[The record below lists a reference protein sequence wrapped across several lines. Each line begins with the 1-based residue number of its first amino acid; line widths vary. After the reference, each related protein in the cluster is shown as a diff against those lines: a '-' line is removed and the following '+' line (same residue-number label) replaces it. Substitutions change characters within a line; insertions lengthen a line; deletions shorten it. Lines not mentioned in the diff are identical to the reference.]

1 MIIYQSTK
9 QGFLEDASSGI
20 EDIVRECVR
29 KKLNIDVKPG
39 SSEYDSWRNSLGNA
53 MHHVL
58 NTEKIPDDSGVAI
71 EYSIPRSKNRIDFLI
86 TGEDERGRERVVI
99 IELKQWTDIQ
109 VTDKDAIVLT
119 RFKQG
124 PSEELHPSYQAW
136 SYSTLLYGFNA
147 TVYEEGIG
155 LEPCAYLHNHVDNDV
170 ITNTFYDDYL
180 KKAPPFFKG
189 DKEKLQDFIA
199 QYVRY
204 GEKKNTL
211 YRIDQGEVR
220 PSKNLADSLVS
231 MMKGNQEFIMIDD
244 QKVVYET
251 ALSLSKKSSKT
262 NKNVLIV
269 EGGPGTGK
277 SIVAINLL
285 VAITKLGLN
294 TQYVTKNSA
303 PRAVFEAK
311 LTGTLKKTQ
320 ISNMFTGSG
329 SYVKCASNA
338 FDALIVDEAHRL
350 NEKSGMMKNV
360 GENQIKEIIGAAKCS
375 IFFID
380 EDQRVTWHDI
390 GRKDEIARWA
400 FCQGAKVHNLKL
412 ESQFRCNGSDGYLSW
427 LDNAL
432 QIKET
437 ANKTLDGINYDFR
450 IVGSPKELHDLI
462 LEKNKIAN
470 KARLVAG
477 YCWDW
482 VSRRDKSLKDIVI
495 PEHDFQVKWNL
506 STDGNVW
513 IISPKSVNEIGC
525 IHTCQGLEVDYI
537 GVIIGADLV
546 VRDGVLAADP
556 SKRAHTDKSL
566 HGYKKAY
573 RDNPD
578 KAYRKA
584 ELIVKNTYRTLM
596 TRGLKGCYVY
606 FVDKETEAFFR
617 SRIQAAPALAKKPL
631 YFSDII
637 SDKNELHVKI
647 EDSVARKLQFTE
659 YLPVY
664 ALEAA
669 CGLFGQG
676 TDASSEG
683 WVKIKGIHLNKN
695 MFVSKVVGKFM
706 EPKIP
711 DGSYCIFQANVVG
724 SRMNKI
730 VLVQHNS
737 ISDLDAG
744 GKYTVKKYTSKKKFA
759 SDETWEHDEII
770 LLPLNPAYAPIV
782 IPNIDEGDF
791 MVVAEFVSI
800 LK

>member
-1 MIIYQSTK
+1 MIVYQSTK
-9 QGFLEDASSGI
+9 QGFLKDSSSGI

-58 NTEKIPDDSGVAI
+58 NTDKIPDDSGVAI

-86 TGEDERGRERVVI
+86 TGEDGQGRECVVI
-99 IELKQWTDIQ
+99 IELKQWTNIQ
-109 VTDKDAIVLT
+109 LTDKDAIVQT

-124 PSEELHPSYQAW
+124 LSEELHPSYQAW
-136 SYSTLLYGFNA
+136 SYSALLYGFNA

-155 LEPCAYLHNHVDNDV
+155 LEPCAYLHNYVDNDV

-211 YRIDQGEVR
+211 YRIDHGKIQ

-231 MMKGNQEFIMIDD
+231 MIKGNQEFIMIDD
-244 QKVVYET
+244 QKVVYEN
-251 ALSLSKKSSKT
+251 ALSFSKKSSKT

-311 LTGTLKKTQ
+311 LTGTFKKTQ

-329 SYVKCASNA
+329 SYVKCELNT

-350 NEKSGMMKNV
+350 NEKSGLMKNI
-360 GENQIKEIIGAAKCS
+360 GENQIKEIIEASKCS

-380 EDQRVTWHDI
+380 ENQRVTWHDI
-390 GRKDEIARWA
+390 GRKDDIEKWA
-400 FCQGAKVHNLKL
+400 VHLGAKVHNFKL
-412 ESQFRCNGSDGYLSW
+412 ESQFRCNGSDGFLAW
-427 LDNAL
+427 IDNTL

-437 ANKTLDGINYDFR
+437 ANKTLDGVKYDFR
-450 IVGSPKELHDLI
+450 ILGSPKELQELI
-462 LEKNKIAN
+462 LERNKIKN

-482 VSRRDKSLKDIVI
+482 VSKKDGNLKDIII
-495 PEHDFQVKWNL
+495 PEHDFQIKWNL
-506 STDGNVW
+506 SSDGNVW
-513 IISPKSVNEIGC
+513 VISPKSVSEVGC

-537 GVIIGADLV
+537 GVIVGPDLV
-546 VRDGVLAADP
+546 VRDGVVIVDP
-556 SKRAHTDKSL
+556 SKRAQTDKSL

-573 RDNPD
+573 KDNSGE
-578 KAYRKA
+578 ANRKA
-584 ELIVKNTYRTLM
+584 ESIIKNTYRTLM

-606 FVDKETEAFFR
+606 FVDNETEEFFR
-617 SRIQAAPALAKKPL
+617 SRTQMDPVLTKESL
-631 YFSDII
+631 NFSDII
-637 SDKNELHVKI
+637 SYKDELRIKI
-647 EDSVARKLQFTE
+647 ENSVTKKLEFTE

-664 ALEAA
+664 ALAAA
-669 CGLFGQG
+669 CGLFGRG

-683 WVKIKGIHLNKN
+683 WVKVNDIPLRKN
-695 MFVSKVVGKFM
+695 MFVSKVIGKSM
-706 EPKIP
+706 EPLIP
-711 DGSYCIFQANVVG
+711 DGSYCVFSANVVG
-724 SRMNKI
+724 SRANKI
-730 VLVQHNS
+730 VLVQHSS
-737 ISDLDAG
+737 ISDFDTG
-744 GKYTVKKYTSKKKFA
+744 GEYTVKKYTSNKKYA
-759 SDETWEHDEII
+759 PDGTWEHDEIT
-770 LLPLNPAYAPIV
+770 LLPLNPAYAPII
-782 IPNIDEGDF
+782 IPNTSEGEF
-791 MVVAEFVSI
+791 IVIAEFVAVI
-800 LK
+800 